1 MMHTLVGFAVKIISS
16 FLLGSFLGAYG
27 LVMASL
33 LSFLVVTT
41 LNIRVISKS
50 IQITNMS
57 KNWIHYVGV
66 VCFITLLAFT
76 TDTLVRF
83 FFNAVF
89 HSKLLYLFSLTI
101 SSVVSL
107 VVYIILVKKIKL
119 FNDAS
124 LSSLPAPMRKLVAF
138 IGLKEK
144 G

>member
-107 VVYIILVKKIKL
+107 VVYIILVKK
-119 FNDAS
+119 
-124 LSSLPAPMRKLVAF
+124 
-138 IGLKEK
+138 
-144 G
+144 